1 MSIIY
6 FFKFSFAILIL
17 VLIFYWLTILYSHY
31 FGKFSRDYFYREFYE
46 CGFKTVPDIRAML
59 DIQFSMLGLIFL
71 IFDMEIILLT
81 PILVNIVQLPS
92 SSAIIA
98 LIIIAILSISYW
110 YEWEK
115 YALNWTT
122 NS

>member
-1 MSIIY
+1 
-6 FFKFSFAILIL
+6 
-17 VLIFYWLTILYSHY
+17 
-31 FGKFSRDYFYREFYE
+31 
-46 CGFKTVPDIRAML
+46 ML